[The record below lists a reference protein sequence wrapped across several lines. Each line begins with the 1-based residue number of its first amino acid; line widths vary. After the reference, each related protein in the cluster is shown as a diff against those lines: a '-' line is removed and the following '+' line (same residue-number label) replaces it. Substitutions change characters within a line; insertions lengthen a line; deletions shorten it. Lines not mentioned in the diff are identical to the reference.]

1 MEAPELERW
10 LAYKRLAERAI
21 NALGALLHFLD
32 DPASKE
38 QVQEAERHI
47 NISRIRE
54 VNYQIGCMRDR
65 AYQYAFYEFNRIKE
79 TQNPH
84 REGGRKHGKDENHNS
99 GNPSGKE

>member
-10 LAYKRLAERAI
+10 FAYKRLAERAI

-84 REGGRKHGKDENHNS
+84 REGGWKHGKDENHNS